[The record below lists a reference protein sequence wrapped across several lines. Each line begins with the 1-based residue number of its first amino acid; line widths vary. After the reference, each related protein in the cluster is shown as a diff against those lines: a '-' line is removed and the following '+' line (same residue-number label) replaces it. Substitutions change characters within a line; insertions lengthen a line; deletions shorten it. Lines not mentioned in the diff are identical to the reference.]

1 MEKEIALMPK
11 VIVQDMG
18 AARMIFRGCTREFQ
32 NDTHK
37 EIPNWIMPNLIDCTY
52 RTFPSCMSTSINT
65 IVILSCAIF
74 AKGKNV
80 SVFLQIFEVLDK
92 S

>member
-52 RTFPSCMSTSINT
+52 RTFPSCMSNASEYFADMLLDNSI
-65 IVILSCAIF
+65 
-74 AKGKNV
+74 
-80 SVFLQIFEVLDK
+80 
-92 S
+92 